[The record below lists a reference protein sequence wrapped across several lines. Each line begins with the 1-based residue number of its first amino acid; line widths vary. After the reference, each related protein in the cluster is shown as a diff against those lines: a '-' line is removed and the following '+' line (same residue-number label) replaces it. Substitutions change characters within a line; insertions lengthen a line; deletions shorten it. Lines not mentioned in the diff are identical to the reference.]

1 MIEASRVASPIRTTD
16 RSGTERREPH
26 PTARDRCV
34 MRPSAR

>member
-16 RSGTERREPH
+16 RFGAEHREPH

-34 MRPSAR
+34 MHPSAR

>member
-16 RSGTERREPH
+16 ISGTERREPR

-34 MRPSAR
+34 MHASAR